1 MSLQRKET
9 NLVLLPIHRP
19 LTATGDFGWEVE
31 ECTPLVFAPDKRGYH
46 RHRNVLPTGV
56 DCIMAHNGRLLGVV
70 KPGVYWRSHRWTVS
84 YVVNRQHI
92 PYHFAVH
99 SCPTLDNVRVSVQ
112 VDFLFHVAD
121 SVRFV
126 YGIAPENMEEL
137 LRATQAET
145 VRSLVRTM
153 RINQVRDM
161 HGVNAEDMLVT
172 LNDKLSPYGIHI
184 DSVTIANVDLPED
197 VAESLQR
204 TTAFEAQQKLLQKQH
219 VFQLK
224 VRDDEQK
231 LKTLS
236 QARNNERTRCQEE
249 AKKTQ
254 EATKREIAEIENGRN
269 QRIAAIKANESSE
282 INQLRVEST
291 LECSKIDR
299 EREKLVAGIKEEA
312 AARTHEIELQSMTDI
327 NAIRVEAETK
337 VAEFRA
343 KALAIRAEAEKYAA
357 AKMAAKR
364 EHEEKMARLK
374 ALIALANNPNA
385 FITGKAETSPVA
397 ALASTVKEAE
407 MLGCR
412 QK

>member
-1 MSLQRKET
+1 MSQDRAET

-19 LTATGDFGWEVE
+19 ITASADFGWEVQG
-31 ECTPLVFAPDKRGYH
+31 CTPLVFAPEKRAYTH
-46 RHRNVLPTGV
+46 HRNVLPTGV
-56 DCIMAHNGRLLGVV
+56 DCIMAHSGRLVGVI

-99 SCPTLDNVRVSVQ
+99 QCPTLDNVRVSVQ

-153 RINQVRDM
+153 RISQVRDM
-161 HGVNAEDMLVT
+161 RGLDGEDMLIT

-184 DSVTIANVDLPED
+184 DSVTISNVDLPQD

-204 TTAFEAQQKLLQKQH
+204 TTAFEAQQKLLEKQH
-219 VFQLK
+219 IFQMK

-231 LKTLS
+231 LKTLA
-236 QARNNERTRCQEE
+236 QERTNERTRCQEE
-249 AKKTQ
+249 AKKGL
-254 EATKREIAEIENGRN
+254 EATKREIAEIENDRN
-269 QRIAAIKANESSE
+269 KRIAAIKAQQQSE
-282 INQLRVEST
+282 IDQLVMESAVECAKINQ
-291 LECSKIDR
+291 
-299 EREKLVAGIKEEA
+299 EREKLVAGIREEA
-312 AARTHEIELQSMTDI
+312 ARKVHEIELESLAET
-327 NAIRVEAETK
+327 NAVRVEAETK
-337 VAEFRA
+337 VSELRA
-343 KALAIRAEAEKYAA
+343 KAFALRAEAEKYAS

-364 EHEEKMARLK
+364 AHEEKMARLQ
-374 ALIALANNPNA
+374 AIIALASNPNA
-385 FITGKAETSPVA
+385 FITGKAQENPMAGLFSAVR
-397 ALASTVKEAE
+397 EAE
-407 MLGCR
+407 LLGV
-412 QK
+412 KAK